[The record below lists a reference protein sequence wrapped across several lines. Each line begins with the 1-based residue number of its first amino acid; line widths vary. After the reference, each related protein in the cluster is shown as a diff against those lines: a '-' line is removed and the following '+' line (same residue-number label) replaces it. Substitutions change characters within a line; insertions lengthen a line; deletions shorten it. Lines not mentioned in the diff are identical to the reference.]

1 MTVSVATAE
10 LIGTFLEMLGYGAFR
25 QILIRFDLKFAMIE
39 GAYLVVAPRAL
50 LAIRSKRLRRGLMI
64 YLYATMILIFCLIT
78 LVSFLLISCV
88 RSSSALHSISS
99 SISPGHLPHS
109 LPTPIYQMHPKSSTR
124 MLTQD

>member
-25 QILIRFDLKFAMIE
+25 QILIRFDLIFAMIE

-78 LVSFLLISCV
+78 LASFLLISCV
-88 RSSSALHSISS
+88 RSSSAILYTASRRRSH
-99 SISPGHLPHS
+99 PGIYRIHCPH
-109 LPTPIYQMHPKSSTR
+109 PYTKCTR
-124 MLTQD
+124 NLLRGC